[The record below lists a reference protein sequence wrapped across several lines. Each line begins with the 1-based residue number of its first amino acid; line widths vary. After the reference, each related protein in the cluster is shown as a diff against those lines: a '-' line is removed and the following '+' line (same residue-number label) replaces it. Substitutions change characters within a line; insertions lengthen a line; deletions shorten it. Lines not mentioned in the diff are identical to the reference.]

1 MKTWLR
7 QHRQALAAAV
17 GKLAAHKSAAILN
30 ALVIGIA
37 LSLPA
42 GGYALLASLR
52 NVTLGAAL
60 EPQLSVFLHNHT
72 KRPEADALGLKLKGD
87 ARVNGVRF
95 VPREQ
100 ALKELQATEGLA
112 EVVAAL
118 SRNPLPDAFV
128 VRPKRT
134 DSTDS
139 TGGTGNA
146 DAAVLDALATEL
158 RAMPGVAHVQVDSA
172 WARRLGALAGT
183 ARLAIALLAALL
195 AFGLVAIT
203 FNTIRLQILTQRA
216 EIEISKLI
224 GATDA
229 FIRRPFFY
237 LGALQGLAG
246 GLLALAILGASLAA
260 LNIGVSELAASYGSS
275 FRLVFLDSGD
285 AVAVVLFT
293 ATLGWFG
300 ALISVSKYLLEIEPK

>member
-1 MKTWLR
+1 MSAWLR
-7 QHRQALAAAV
+7 QHREAFVSALRKLSAQRSAAV
-17 GKLAAHKSAAILN
+17 LN

-42 GGYALLASLR
+42 GGYTLLASLR
-52 NVTLGAAL
+52 GIAQGATI
-60 EPQLSVFLHNHT
+60 EPQLSVFMKPEA
-72 KRPEADALGLKLKGD
+72 KRTYADALGAKLKGD
-87 ARVNGVRF
+87 ARLQSVRF

-100 ALKELQATEGLA
+100 ALKELQAAPGLA
-112 EVVAAL
+112 DVVGAL
-118 SRNPLPDAFV
+118 NRNPLPDAFV
-128 VRPKRT
+128 LRLKDTEPE
-134 DSTDS
+134 
-139 TGGTGNA
+139 A
-146 DAAVLDALATEL
+146 LEALAREL
-158 RAMPGVAHVQVDSA
+158 RAQPQVAQVQSDAA
-172 WARRLGALAGT
+172 WARRLGALAGI

-246 GLLALAILGASLAA
+246 GAVALAIVAGSLAA
-260 LNIGVSELAASYGSS
+260 LNVGVADLAASYGSA
-275 FRLVFLDSGD
+275 FRLAFLETGD
-285 AVAVVLFT
+285 ALAVVAFSMV
-293 ATLGWFG
+293 LGWFG
-300 ALISVSKYLLEIEPK
+300 SYLSVSIYLLEIEPQ

>member
-1 MKTWLR
+1 MKSWLR
-7 QHRQALAAAV
+7 HHRQALAAAL
-17 GKLAAHKSAAILN
+17 GKVAAQKAAAALN

-42 GGYALLASLR
+42 GGYALLGGLRAATAGAPLEAQFSLFMR
-52 NVTLGAAL
+52 ADA
-60 EPQLSVFLHNHT
+60 
-72 KRPEADALGLKLKGD
+72 KRAEADALGARLKGD
-87 ARVNGVRF
+87 TRLRGLRF

-100 ALKELQATEGLA
+100 ALKELQASEGLA

-118 SRNPLPDAFV
+118 GRNPLPDAFV
-128 VRPKRT
+128 LRPASS
-134 DSTDS
+134 DP
-139 TGGTGNA
+139 
-146 DAAVLDALATEL
+146 AALEALARDL
-158 RAMPGVAHVQVDSA
+158 RALPGVAHVQADSA
-172 WARRLGALAGT
+172 WARRLAALTGT

-237 LGALQGLAG
+237 LGALQGLSG
-246 GLLALAILGASLAA
+246 GLVALAILWGSLSA
-260 LNIGVSELAASYGSS
+260 LNVGVAELAASYGST
-275 FRLVFLDSGD
+275 FRLAFLEPGD
-285 AVAVVLFT
+285 VLAVVLFS
-293 ATLGWFG
+293 AGLGWFG
-300 ALISVSKYLLEIEPK
+300 AYLSVSKYLLEIEPK

>member
-7 QHRQALAAAV
+7 QHRQAIAAAF
-17 GKLAAHKSAAILN
+17 GKLAAQKSAALLN

-42 GGYALLASLR
+42 GGYALLSSLR
-52 NVTLGAAL
+52 QVTQDASL
-60 EPQLSVFLHNHT
+60 EPQLSVFLRGET
-72 KRPEADALGLKLKGD
+72 RGPEAEALGMRMKGD
-87 ARVNGVRF
+87 ARVGSVRF
-95 VPREQ
+95 VSREQ
-100 ALKELQATEGLA
+100 ALKELQATAGLA

-118 SRNPLPDAFV
+118 NRNPLPDAFV
-128 VRPKRT
+128 VRPKVT
-134 DSTDS
+134 DS
-139 TGGTGNA
+139 A
-146 DAAVLDALATEL
+146 LLDALAKDL
-158 RAMPGVAHVQVDSA
+158 RAMPGVAQVQVDSA

-246 GLLALAILGASLAA
+246 GLFALAILGGSLAA
-260 LNIGVSELAASYGSS
+260 LNVGVAELAASYGSA
-275 FRLVFLDSGD
+275 FRLAFLAPGD
-285 AVAVVLFT
+285 TFAVVVFS
-293 ATLGWFG
+293 AGLGWFG
-300 ALISVSKYLLEIEPK
+300 AYLSVSKYLLEIEPK

>member
-7 QHRQALAAAV
+7 QHRQAIAAAF
-17 GKLAAHKSAAILN
+17 GKLAAQKSAAALN

-52 NVTLGAAL
+52 VATAGASL
-60 EPQLSVFLHNHT
+60 EPQLSVFLRVET
-72 KRPEADALGLKLKGD
+72 KRADADALGVRLKAD
-87 ARVNGVRF
+87 ARLRDLRF

-118 SRNPLPDAFV
+118 NRNPLPDAFV
-128 VRPKRT
+128 LRPKAT
-134 DSTDS
+134 
-139 TGGTGNA
+139 
-146 DAAVLDALATEL
+146 DAAALEGFAREL
-158 RAMPGVAHVQVDSA
+158 RALPAVAQVQVDSA
-172 WARRLGALAGT
+172 WARRLGALEGI

-237 LGALQGLAG
+237 LGALQGLGG
-246 GLLALAILGASLAA
+246 GLFALAILAGSLAA
-260 LNIGVSELAASYGSS
+260 LNVGVAELAASYGSG
-275 FRLVFLDSGD
+275 FRLAFLPPGD
-285 AVAVVLFT
+285 ALAVVLFS
-293 ATLGWFG
+293 AGLGWFG
-300 ALISVSKYLLEIEPK
+300 AYLSVSKYLLEIEPK

>member
-1 MKTWLR
+1 MNTWLR
-7 QHRQALAAAV
+7 QHRQAIAAAF
-17 GKLAAHKSAAILN
+17 GKLAAQKSASILN

-42 GGYALLASLR
+42 GGYALLSSLR
-52 NVTLGAAL
+52 DVTLGAAL
-60 EPQLSVFLHNHT
+60 EPQLSVFLRT
-72 KRPEADALGLKLKGD
+72 EVTRAAADALGARLKSEPRATD
-87 ARVNGVRF
+87 VRF
-95 VPREQ
+95 VSREQ

-118 SRNPLPDAFV
+118 GRNPLPDAFV
-128 VRPKRT
+128 LRP
-134 DSTDS
+134 
-139 TGGTGNA
+139 NVA
-146 DAAVLDALATEL
+146 DAAQLDALAKDL
-158 RAMPGVAHVQVDSA
+158 LAMPGVAHVQVDSA

-183 ARLAIALLAALL
+183 ARLAVALLATLL

-246 GLLALAILGASLAA
+246 GLLALVILRASLAA
-260 LNIGVSELAASYGSS
+260 LNVGVAELAASYGSA
-275 FRLVFLDSGD
+275 FRLGYLGAGDSI
-285 AVAVVLFT
+285 AVVLFT
-293 ATLGWFG
+293 AALGWFG
-300 ALISVSKYLLEIEPK
+300 ALLSVSKYLLEIEPK

>member
-1 MKTWLR
+1 MRTWLR
-7 QHRQALAAAV
+7 QHRQAIAAAF
-17 GKLAAHKSAAILN
+17 GKLAAQKSAALLN

-42 GGYALLASLR
+42 GGYAVLSSLR
-52 NVTLGAAL
+52 HVTQGASL
-60 EPQLSVFLHNHT
+60 EPQLSVFL
-72 KRPEADALGLKLKGD
+72 RADAKRAEAEALGTRLKAD
-87 ARVNGVRF
+87 ARVGEVRF
-95 VPREQ
+95 VSREQ
-100 ALKELQATEGLA
+100 ALKELRATEGLA

-118 SRNPLPDAFV
+118 NRNPLPDAFV
-128 VRPKRT
+128 VRPKAAP
-134 DSTDS
+134 
-139 TGGTGNA
+139 GA
-146 DAAVLDALATEL
+146 DAASLDALARDL
-158 RAMPGVAHVQVDSA
+158 RALPGVAHVQVDSA

-237 LGALQGLAG
+237 LGALQGLTG
-246 GLLALAILGASLAA
+246 GVLALGILGGSLAA
-260 LNIGVSELAASYGSS
+260 LNVGVAELAASYGSA
-275 FRLVFLDSGD
+275 FRLPFLVPGD
-285 AVAVVLFT
+285 ALAVVLFS
-293 ATLGWFG
+293 AGLGWFG
-300 ALISVSKYLLEIEPK
+300 AYLSVSRYLLEIEPK

>member
-1 MKTWLR
+1 MKSWLR
-7 QHRQALAAAV
+7 QHRQAIVAAFGKIAAQRAAA
-17 GKLAAHKSAAILN
+17 ALN

-42 GGYALLASLR
+42 GGYALLGSLR
-52 NVTLGAAL
+52 GATAGASL
-60 EPQLSVFLHNHT
+60 EPQLSAFLRPDF
-72 KRPEADALGLKLKGD
+72 KRAEAEALVARLKGD
-87 ARVNGVRF
+87 ARMREVRF

-100 ALKELQATEGLA
+100 ALQELQATEGLG
-112 EVVAAL
+112 EVIAAL
-118 SRNPLPDAFV
+118 NRNPLPDAFV
-128 VRPKRT
+128 LRPKA
-134 DSTDS
+134 
-139 TGGTGNA
+139 A
-146 DAAVLDALATEL
+146 DAAALELLAREL
-158 RAMPGVAHVQVDSA
+158 RALPAVAHVQVDSA
-172 WARRLGALAGT
+172 WARRLAALAGT

-246 GLLALAILGASLAA
+246 GALALAILWASLAA
-260 LNIGVSELAASYGSS
+260 LNVGVAELAASYGSG
-275 FRLVFLDSGD
+275 FRLAFLAPGD
-285 AVAVVLFT
+285 ALAVVLFS
-293 ATLGWFG
+293 AGLGWFG
-300 ALISVSKYLLEIEPK
+300 AYLSVSRYLLEIEPK

>member
-1 MKTWLR
+1 MKSWLR
-7 QHRQALAAAV
+7 QHRQAIAAAF
-17 GKLAAHKSAAILN
+17 GKLAAQKPAAMLN

-42 GGYALLASLR
+42 GGYALLSSLR
-52 NVTLGAAL
+52 GVSLGGAL
-60 EPQLSVFLHNHT
+60 EPQLSVFLRAET
-72 KRPEADALGLKLKGD
+72 TRAAADALGVQLKAD
-87 ARVNGVRF
+87 ARLGAVRF
-95 VPREQ
+95 VSREQ

-118 SRNPLPDAFV
+118 GRNPLPDAFV
-128 VRPKRT
+128 LRPK
-134 DSTDS
+134 STD
-139 TGGTGNA
+139 GA
-146 DAAVLDALATEL
+146 DAAQLDALASDL
-158 RAMPGVAHVQVDSA
+158 RALPGVAHVQVDSA

-183 ARLAIALLAALL
+183 ARLALALLASLL

-246 GLLALAILGASLAA
+246 GLVALAILRASLWA
-260 LNIGVSELAASYGSS
+260 LNVGVAELAASYGSS
-275 FRLVFLDSGD
+275 FRLEYLAPGDSI
-285 AVAVVLFT
+285 AVVLFT
-293 ATLGWFG
+293 AALGWFG
-300 ALISVSKYLLEIEPK
+300 ALLSVSKYLLEIEPK

>member
-7 QHRQALAAAV
+7 QHRQAIAAAF
-17 GKLAAHKSAAILN
+17 GKLAAQRSAAALN

-42 GGYALLASLR
+42 GGYALLSSLR
-52 NVTLGAAL
+52 NVSLGAAL
-60 EPQLSVFLHNHT
+60 EPQLSVFLRT
-72 KRPEADALGLKLKGD
+72 EVKRPEADALGTRLKAD
-87 ARVNGVRF
+87 ARVNATRF
-95 VPREQ
+95 VSREQ
-100 ALKELQATEGLA
+100 ALKELQATEALA
-112 EVVAAL
+112 DVVASL
-118 SRNPLPDAFV
+118 VRNPLPDAFV
-128 VRPKRT
+128 VQPKV
-134 DSTDS
+134 S
-139 TGGTGNA
+139 
-146 DAAVLDALATEL
+146 DAAALEALAAEL

-246 GLLALAILGASLAA
+246 GFVALAILGGSLAA
-260 LNIGVSELAASYGSS
+260 LNVGVSELASSYGSS
-275 FRLVFLDSGD
+275 FRLGFLAPGD
-285 AVAVVLFT
+285 ALAVVLFS
-293 ATLGWFG
+293 AMLGWLG
-300 ALISVSKYLLEIEPK
+300 AFLSVSKYLLEIEPQ

>member
-7 QHRQALAAAV
+7 QHRQAIAAAF
-17 GKLAAHKSAAILN
+17 GKLAAQKSAATLN

-42 GGYALLASLR
+42 GGYALLSSLR
-52 NVTLGAAL
+52 NVTLGVAL
-60 EPQLSVFLHNHT
+60 EPQLSVFLRT
-72 KRPEADALGLKLKGD
+72 EATRPEADALGARLKAD
-87 ARVNGVRF
+87 ARVRDVRF
-95 VPREQ
+95 VSREQ

-118 SRNPLPDAFV
+118 TRNPLPDAFV
-128 VRPKRT
+128 LRPKL
-134 DSTDS
+134 
-139 TGGTGNA
+139 A
-146 DAAVLDALATEL
+146 DPADLDALAKQL
-158 RAMPGVAHVQVDSA
+158 LALPGVAHVQVDSA

-183 ARLAIALLAALL
+183 ARMAIALLATLL

-237 LGALQGLAG
+237 LGALQGFAG
-246 GLLALAILGASLAA
+246 GLVALAILRASLAA
-260 LNIGVSELAASYGSS
+260 LNIGVSELAATYGST
-275 FRLVFLDSGD
+275 FRLGFLDLGD
-285 AVAVVLFT
+285 AAAVVLFT
-293 ATLGWFG
+293 AALGWFG
-300 ALISVSKYLLEIEPK
+300 AFLSVSKYLLEIEPK